1 MSKKTQD
8 NKTGSQFMRFLMPIK
23 IFLSALLIFVCLNAI
38 ALPQMNMTPG
48 VSSIS
53 REMYFLHMTI
63 FWICVVIGIIVFGIM
78 FYSLIRHRR
87 SLGVKPA
94 TFHENTK
101 LEILWAIVPF
111 LILIVM
117 AFPATKVLLNMEDDS
132 DADINIKITGFQWK
146 WRYEYLDEGLNFFS
160 NLSTPLTQI
169 QNKAPKDE
177 WYLLEVDKPL
187 VLPIHK
193 KIRFLVT
200 SNDVVH
206 SWWVPSIGVKRDA
219 IPGFIHESWTR
230 IDRPGMY
237 RGQCAELCGLNHA
250 FMPIVIDA
258 RTEADYQSWLK
269 AQKIAAT
276 SPAGVT
282 TAPNAPMTK
291 EDLMANGA
299 DVYNRICTVCHQ
311 ATGKG
316 MPPAFPALAGSKI
329 ANGPTIDHIHIV
341 LKGKPGTAMQA
352 FELQLNDKDIASV
365 VTYERNSWG
374 NGLTNKYGK
383 DAGGIVQPTDI
394 AAARK
399 KFSGG

>member
-1 MSKKTQD
+1 
-8 NKTGSQFMRFLMPIK
+8 MRLLPSIK
-23 IFLSALLIFVCLNAI
+23 CILSAIVLFISSS
-38 ALPQMNMTPG
+38 ALAFPQMNMSPG

-63 FWICVVIGIIVFGIM
+63 FWICVVIGCIVFGIM
-78 FYSLIRHRR
+78 FYSLIRHRK

-101 LEILWAIVPF
+101 IEILWSIIPF
-111 LILIVM
+111 LILVVM
-117 AFPATKVLLNMEDDS
+117 AFPATRVLINMSDDS
-132 DADINIKITGFQWK
+132 DADINIKVTGYQWK

-160 NLSTPLTQI
+160 NLATPLEQV

-187 VLPIHK
+187 VVPIHK

-206 SWWVPSIGVKRDA
+206 SWWVPHIGIKRDA
-219 IPGFIHESWTR
+219 IPGFIHESWAR
-230 IDRPGMY
+230 IDRPGIY

-250 FMPIVIDA
+250 FMPIVVDA
-258 RTEADYQSWLK
+258 RTESDYEAWVKSEKL
-269 AQKIAAT
+269 AAANPGGA
-276 SPAGVT
+276 SQ
-282 TAPNAPMTK
+282 APNAPMTK
-291 EDLMANGA
+291 EDLMANGSQ
-299 DVYNRICTVCHQ
+299 VYNRICVVCHQ
-311 ATGKG
+311 PNGQG
-316 MPPAFPALAGSKI
+316 MPPAFPALAGGPI
-329 ANGPTIDHIHIV
+329 AVGPVLDHIHIV

-365 VTYERNSWG
+365 ITYERNSWG
-374 NGLTNKYGK
+374 NDQTKYGK
-383 DAGGIVQPTDI
+383 NAGGIVQPADI

-399 KFSGG
+399 KFAG